1 MTMSLEELSVIL
13 ASQNYFFLL
22 YSLISEL
29 LFNSIYSF
37 VCYTIILMDTIIH
50 LAYTRKWVNRREGW
64 NTE

>member
-22 YSLISEL
+22 YSLISE